1 MLVVLEGAPGASPGE
16 TMLEKEPVAE
26 VAGFYFIS
34 ERARA
39 VGIGLAVGGLH
50 VLRTVLAVAHIRV
63 IAGIDVDGQSTGV
76 VGELLRVGHVAVAE
90 AAGVVVAH
98 LSLVV
103 GIVVVGQ
110 SDALDGVVLGIE
122 LAEDGYELVGNQ
134 LVADHLA
141 LVRPVVVVPML
152 HPEVAEVAATDVG
165 VVDVGLAL
173 HAEPHGVG
181 DLHRDEVLGG
191 GCQIRQKNIR
201 TE

>member
-1 MLVVLEGAPGASPGE
+1 MNNEKKISMVGIYRFVTVTLLHPELKVLVVLEGAPGASPGE

-39 VGIGLAVGGLH
+39 VGIGLA
-50 VLRTVLAVAHIRV
+50 
-63 IAGIDVDGQSTGV
+63 
-76 VGELLRVGHVAVAE
+76 
-90 AAGVVVAH
+90 
-98 LSLVV
+98 
-103 GIVVVGQ
+103 
-110 SDALDGVVLGIE
+110 
-122 LAEDGYELVGNQ
+122 
-134 LVADHLA
+134 
-141 LVRPVVVVPML
+141 
-152 HPEVAEVAATDVG
+152 
-165 VVDVGLAL
+165 L